1 MKPPAARRRALS
13 AARVAAVAPP
23 GPWQWPL
30 TALACWG
37 ASWAGW
43 AALQAAGLTGA
54 WASAA
59 AMVINTAL
67 GARIRPGWRGAIVVL
82 GWPLSLA
89 LLAPGA
95 RLPPLTWLLLL
106 AILLGLYP
114 LRAWQDAPW
123 YPTPRGALA
132 GLASLTRWRAGTVA
146 PRILDAGCGTGAGLR
161 ELRREYPGATLV
173 GIEWSRSLWL
183 LCRWRC
189 GFANVRRADLWKT
202 SWAEF
207 DLVYLFQRP
216 ESLALALAKAQ
227 QEMRPGSW
235 LASLEFA
242 HAHQVPSGVLR
253 ADGARPVWLYLLSP
267 DGTPDQA
274 PRKAPAEAIGR
285 GRPLRNPSR

>member
-1 MKPPAARRRALS
+1 MKPTAARRRTPS
-13 AARVAAVAPP
+13 AARAVAVARP

-30 TALACWG
+30 TALACWA

-43 AALQAAGLTGA
+43 AALQAAGLTAG

-59 AMVINTAL
+59 ALATNTAL
-67 GARIRPGWRGAIVVL
+67 GARIRPGWRGTIVVL

-95 RLPPLTWLLLL
+95 RLPPLAWLLLL

-114 LRAWQDAPW
+114 LRAWRDAPW

-132 GLASLTRWRAGTVA
+132 GLAALTRWRAGVAA
-146 PRILDAGCGTGAGLR
+146 PRILDAGCGPGAGLR
-161 ELRREYPGATLV
+161 ELRREYPGAALV

-189 GFANVRRADLWKT
+189 GFADVRRADLWAP
-202 SWAEF
+202 SWTEF

-216 ESLALALAKAQ
+216 ESLARALAKAQ

-242 HAHQVPSGVLR
+242 HADQAPSGVLR
-253 ADGARPVWLYLLSP
+253 ADGQRPVWLYRIGP
-267 DGTPDQA
+267 GQAPARADGRAAKQRHDQA
-274 PRKAPAEAIGR
+274 G
-285 GRPLRNPSR
+285 